1 MAAAE
6 MTNRYPTP
14 TPAQFEAAERE
25 DDGITLMD
33 LFHIIGKHAV
43 SAAISCVAV
52 FFAVCAYTLVT
63 PPQYSATAQVFAT
76 YSDASVRDD
85 DISSI
90 NSASTYIANTVPA
103 PTSPTRS
110 GRIRRWPPPKPCCS
124 RSSTIWDCR

>member
-1 MAAAE
+1 
-6 MTNRYPTP
+6 MTNRYPMP

-43 SAAISCVAV
+43 SAVISCVVV
-52 FFAVCAYTLVT
+52 FFAVCAYTLIT

-90 NSASTYIANTVPA
+90 NSASTYIA
-103 PTSPTRS
+103 TRS

>member
-1 MAAAE
+1 MAAAD
-6 MTNRYPTP
+6 MTNRYPMP

-90 NSASTYIANTVPA
+90 NSASTYIA
-103 PTSPTRS
+103 TRS